1 MRRASLVVDMA
12 AMVDGIDGGSGGVP
26 SPLAGGGKTGGMA
39 AIDDMAQGGMNAQQA
54 MMAAAV
60 AEVDGTPNPLSLSQ
74 QLPCQRRLEGM
85 GFAVVRRLPGGRC
98 GRLDRVG
105 HRRRDG

>member
-12 AMVDGIDGGSGGVP
+12 AMVDGIDGGSAGVP

-60 AEVDGTPNPLSLSQ
+60 ADVDGTPQSTFAFQQ
-74 QLPCQRRLEGM
+74 QLPCQQRLEG
-85 GFAVVRRLPGGRC
+85 FRC
-98 GRLDRVG
+98 GVQAS
-105 HRRRDG
+105 RRMMRTTPSRWISSA